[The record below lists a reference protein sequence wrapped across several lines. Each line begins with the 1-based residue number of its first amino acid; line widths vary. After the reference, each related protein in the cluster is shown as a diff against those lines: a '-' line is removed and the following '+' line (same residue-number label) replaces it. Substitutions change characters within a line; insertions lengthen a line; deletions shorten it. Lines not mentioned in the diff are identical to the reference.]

1 MTRHKLWLWLAVGL
15 LGACVSSAVAAER
28 TPLKD
33 NAREYL
39 SLRQTLKATTLTP
52 QQMTG
57 PTASWRGKTVEL
69 FGTVLG
75 RTNASV
81 SEGVSII
88 TVGLRLPGQSDLV
101 MVDSTQEHQLLS
113 PDQVVHILADLPES
127 ARPADNFLLRA
138 IIAEEDLP
146 AAEWRNSA
154 AVAAV
159 ERAAST
165 NARPSLPLQPAPS
178 SEKDIKPADE
188 PATAVAPPPPSPEP
202 AAPVARPG
210 TKMPQLK
217 PSANKAVGAWK
228 KWVAGVNPTLTDTQ
242 LEVIVRSVIYYSA
255 LLGIDHRL
263 AFAMIRCESGFNPTA
278 RSHAGAIGMTQL
290 MPGTASGMG
299 VDPWDIEQNIKGGLT
314 YLSRQLHN
322 FPGKSNY
329 DQCILGLACY
339 NAGPGAVQR
348 AGGVPNI
355 PETVGYVKRVG
366 DLFYQLYKAGMP

>member
-1 MTRHKLWLWLAVGL
+1 MTRYKLWLWLVVGL
-15 LGACVSSAVAAER
+15 LGACLTVAVAAER
-28 TPLKD
+28 TTLKD

-39 SLRQTLKATTLTP
+39 ALRQNLKATTLTP

-57 PTASWRGKTVEL
+57 PTAAFRGKTVEL

-75 RTNASV
+75 RTNACVSGGASV
-81 SEGVSII
+81 I

-101 MVDSTQEHQLLS
+101 MVDSTQDHQLLS

-138 IIAEEDLP
+138 VIAEEDLP

-154 AVAAV
+154 AVAAL

-165 NARPSLPLQPAPS
+165 NARPALPLQPSAS
-178 SEKDIKPADE
+178 SEKDIKPE
-188 PATAVAPPPPSPEP
+188 GVPLTAAAPSAPSPEP

-228 KWVAGVNPTLTDTQ
+228 KWVAGVNPRLTDTQ
-242 LEVIVRSVIYYSA
+242 LEVTVRSVIYYSA

-290 MPGTASGMG
+290 MPGTASGLG
-299 VDPWDIEQNIKGGLT
+299 VDPWDIEENIKGGLT
-314 YLSRQLHN
+314 YLSRQLHS

-329 DQCILGLACY
+329 EQCMLGLACY
-339 NAGPGAVQR
+339 NAGPGAVKR
-348 AGGVPNI
+348 AGGVPDF
-355 PETVGYVKRVG
+355 PETVGYVKKVG

>member
-1 MTRHKLWLWLAVGL
+1 MTRHKLWPWIALAL
-15 LGACVSSAVAAER
+15 IGACFAVASAAER
-28 TPLKD
+28 TTLKD
-33 NAREYL
+33 NARDYL
-39 SLRQTLKATTLTP
+39 AQRQNLKAITLTP

-57 PTASWRGKTVEL
+57 PTAPWRGKTVEL
-69 FGTVLG
+69 FGTILG
-75 RTNASV
+75 RTNATV
-81 SEGVSII
+81 SSGASIV
-88 TVGLRLPGQSDLV
+88 TVGLRLPGESELV
-101 MVDSTQEHQLLS
+101 MVDSAQEHPLLS

-127 ARPADNFLLRA
+127 AKPADNFMLRA
-138 IIAEEDLP
+138 VIAEEDLP

-154 AVAAV
+154 AVAAL

-165 NARPSLPLQPAPS
+165 NPRSSVPLTAAPS
-178 SEKDIKPADE
+178 SEKDIKPEEAPE
-188 PATAVAPPPPSPEP
+188 TATTPPPPSPEP
-202 AAPVARPG
+202 AQPVVRPG

-217 PSANKAVGAWK
+217 PSANKAVAAWK
-228 KWVAGVNPTLTDTQ
+228 KWVAGVNPRLTDVQ
-242 LEVIVRSVIYYSA
+242 LEVTVRSVIYYSA

-278 RSHAGAIGMTQL
+278 TSHAGAIGMTQL

-329 DQCILGLACY
+329 EQCMLGLACY

-355 PETVGYVKRVG
+355 PETFGYVKRVV